1 MPMCQEDD
9 AMSAMIRVTA
19 TVLPGGK
26 LEVVVPELQ
35 ARVGETVEVDVPVPA
50 PAPGPTDLPKSRI
63 YDLIQSLP
71 PGPRSAESFEEIE
84 RQFQEMRDEWD
95 R

>member
-1 MPMCQEDD
+1 
-9 AMSAMIRVTA
+9 MSAMIRVTA

-50 PAPGPTDLPKSRI
+50 PAPGPTHLPKSRI

-71 PGPRSAESFEEIE
+71 PAESFEEIE